1 MGIPVGICCAL
12 ISFSKSASHR
22 IYLTA
27 AGLVGCLG
35 ILGAALHAE
44 NPPVLMAAMLV
55 THMSGT
61 LEYSVAMIFCE
72 ESFPTDIRASA
83 TGIVIFWGTLWSVV
97 SPLLLTA
104 VGEPGFLAL
113 AAVAFLCAIVCAL
126 PLQETHRAELK

>member
-1 MGIPVGICCAL
+1 MLQTKTLEEMLRHEAHEGHVHGIKVTAPAQKLALLVSMGIPVGICCAL

-55 THMSGT
+55 THMPPAQDPRCSD
-61 LEYSVAMIFCE
+61 V
-72 ESFPTDIRASA
+72 
-83 TGIVIFWGTLWSVV
+83 
-97 SPLLLTA
+97 
-104 VGEPGFLAL
+104 
-113 AAVAFLCAIVCAL
+113 
-126 PLQETHRAELK
+126 